1 MVAINPEMLR
11 ELLEEFTEK
20 EEVTREEM
28 NAINQQIAE
37 LEKRIESSKA
47 KLAGL
52 NKDRDK
58 IIAMRERYLSGNWK
72 LQLSNMAEN
81 HGAAAIHTGAQS
93 SNNPVAAVPASAPAA
108 EPATTPSVAAPTPAE
123 GRAARRAAR
132 EAANAANQA
141 QAPAA
146 PTPVEAQ
153 AVPPVATAAE
163 EQSAPAPTPDL
174 APAPASDVTPVVE
187 APPIDQPYVQDVSS
201 QAVEPEQPYFEDEDT
216 ATFGVADQSD
226 TAIEHA
232 PPDDPIMSS
241 FNMAASAPDLSSSFA
256 QTVPVSAPAPAPA
269 AEPAAELE
277 NSGFSWSST
286 AINAVEAA
294 PSPVMSNPVVSAPA
308 MPANPW
314 GDPPQ
319 AVAAPPVDQRQS
331 PADIWGH
338 PEAVQTPPQT
348 PPQTPSPAA
357 PAAGG
362 WGDFG
367 EDWQIAEAQKATGNK
382 IPTVTQPVSEPPAE
396 STGGGWGQP
405 ASPWGSP
412 QTPAAD
418 TGGGGWGRPTAS
430 RQNMPAMAPP
440 GMLPGPAINPNP
452 ASSAPVEAP
461 PVADAWGRSSQSTA
475 GWGTQTS
482 PWGDPAAQ
490 AQAPQAPQAPTP
502 APAPAPM
509 QPTSFEQPPASEA
522 APSSLA
528 RAADGALISPVKGR
542 RRSTGA
548 PAAFDW
554 GSSDSSGAADPN
566 QAGGSEDPNDN
577 KKIDDVLKGL
587 FK

>member
-37 LEKRIESSKA
+37 LEKRIESSKT

-58 IIAMRERYLSGNWK
+58 ITAMRERYLSGNWK
-72 LQLSNMAEN
+72 LQLSNMADN
-81 HGAAAIHTGAQS
+81 HVAMAQS
-93 SNNPVAAVPASAPAA
+93 VQAEAPAPVAPPTPAA
-108 EPATTPSVAAPTPAE
+108 PQTPAE

-132 EAANAANQA
+132 EAANQANQTPVPA
-141 QAPAA
+141 AVPESVEAATAPAVEA
-146 PTPVEAQ
+146 PQPVEA
-153 AVPPVATAAE
+153 PVF
-163 EQSAPAPTPDL
+163 Q
-174 APAPASDVTPVVE
+174 DVTN
-187 APPIDQPYVQDVSS
+187 QMS
-201 QAVEPEQPYFEDEDT
+201 EPEL
-216 ATFGVADQSD
+216 QSD
-226 TAIEHA
+226 IQTADSAAFALDSYEEEIGIEHA

-241 FNMAASAPDLSSSFA
+241 FNSAAASPEITASFG
-256 QTVPVSAPAPAPA
+256 QNPPPAPA
-269 AEPAAELE
+269 AQPVAELE

-286 AINAVEAA
+286 AINAVETPVAA
-294 PSPVMSNPVVSAPA
+294 TPVT
-308 MPANPW
+308 PANPW
-314 GDPPQ
+314 GDPQPSP
-319 AVAAPPVDQRQS
+319 VATAPVEQRQS

-338 PEAVQTPPQT
+338 PEAAQAQAPAQN
-348 PPQTPSPAA
+348 SPA

-367 EDWQIAEAQKATGNK
+367 EDWQMAEAQRVTGNK
-382 IPTVTQPVSEPPAE
+382 IPTIAQPVTETPPE
-396 STGGGWGQP
+396 NPGGGWGQP
-405 ASPWGSP
+405 AGSPWGTP
-412 QTPAAD
+412 QAPAAD
-418 TGGGGWGRPTAS
+418 VGGGGWGRPTAS
-430 RQNMPAMAPP
+430 RQNMPAMTPP
-440 GMLPGPAINPNP
+440 GAIPGPAINSNP
-452 ASSAPVEAP
+452 STNAAP
-461 PVADAWGRSSQSTA
+461 PSTPVPAAEPGDAWGRSSQSTA
-475 GWGTQTS
+475 GWGTQGS
-482 PWGDPAAQ
+482 PWGDPAGQVAP
-490 AQAPQAPQAPTP
+490 AAPASQAPAQLPG
-502 APAPAPM
+502 
-509 QPTSFEQPPASEA
+509 TSYEQPPEGES

-554 GSSDSSGAADPN
+554 GSPDSGNAQDSN